1 MFFKKKKDLIIYS
14 HILIFFELFG
24 IVLALWMNNMLYDF
38 SIKYFIF
45 DNSNMLKFYL
55 NVFFSYL
62 GLKLEFSMKL
72 TLIFIVFRCN

>member
-1 MFFKKKKDLIIYS
+1 MLFKKKKDLIIYS

-24 IVLALWMNNMLYDF
+24 IVLALWMNDMLYDF

>member
-1 MFFKKKKDLIIYS
+1 MFFKKKKDIIIYS
-14 HILIFFELFG
+14 HILIFFELSG
-24 IVLALWMNNMLYDF
+24 IVLALCDMLYDF